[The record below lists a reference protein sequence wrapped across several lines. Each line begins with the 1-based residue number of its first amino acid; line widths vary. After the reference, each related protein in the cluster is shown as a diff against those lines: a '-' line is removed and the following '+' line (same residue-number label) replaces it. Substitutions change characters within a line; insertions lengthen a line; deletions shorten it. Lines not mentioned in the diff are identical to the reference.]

1 MARKKKQKNPEGR
14 MSLGE
19 HLVELRKRLVISAIA
34 IVVAAVAGWFLSD
47 LVWELLRAPV
57 EEIAADGHRVAKIS
71 YNDVTSSFDL
81 KLRIS
86 FFIALF
92 IACPIWLYQIWA
104 FFAPGLRRREKLLG
118 IGFIS
123 AAVPLFLGGAVTA
136 WWVLPNIVTLLTSF
150 SSDQDAILL
159 NARDYLSFA
168 MKLMFAVGAG
178 YVMPVL
184 LVLLN
189 FIGVFTGKTIL
200 KSWRVAVLLIALFA
214 AITTPAAD
222 IVSMFVLLIPMTL
235 LYFVAVGIA
244 LLHDRRVEKKRE
256 KALAEDAVV

>member
-1 MARKKKQKNPEGR
+1 
-14 MSLGE
+14 MSLGA

-34 IVVAAVAGWFLSD
+34 IVVAAIAGWFLSD

-57 EEIAADGHRVAKIS
+57 ETIAETSDRVAKIS
-71 YNDVTSSFDL
+71 YTDVTSSFDL

-92 IACPIWLYQIWA
+92 IASPVWLYQVWA
-104 FFAPGLRRREKLLG
+104 FFAPGLKRREKLMG
-118 IGFIS
+118 AGFIL
-123 AAVPLFLGGAVTA
+123 AAVPLFLGGAFTA
-136 WWVLPNIVTLLTSF
+136 WWVLPNIVKLLTSF
-150 SSDQDAILL
+150 SSEQDAILL
-159 NARDYLSFA
+159 NAREYLGFA
-168 MKLMFAVGAG
+168 MKLMFAVGVG

-200 KSWRVAVLLIALFA
+200 KSWRVAVLVIALFA

-222 IVSMFVLLIPMTL
+222 IISMFLILIPMTV
-235 LYFVAVGIA
+235 LYFIAVGIA
-244 LLHDRRVEKKRE
+244 LLHDRRVEKKRQ
-256 KALAEDAVV
+256 KALHEDVEV